1 MTLPIPTTLTIAQR
15 LAATMLQQQFVA
27 ADGTTVR
34 LDPNAPHTLENVLV
48 VVWSLALSEAYSVM
62 RDQMLELMVTTA
74 TENGLLPD
82 HGEMWGVPRKPASQA
97 VGNVLVTADANCVLP
112 IDTALVSDG
121 TVQWVVTTAT
131 AIPSG
136 ETVAVP
142 VQANTAGVVGNVVA
156 GASLTLVSPV
166 AGVTTIIVD
175 GQGIAGGAAI
185 EDVEIW
191 RARIIASIR
200 NPIGGGTEADYER
213 WARDAGAAY
222 YNIVAGWLGSGTV
235 GIVVSMSGPVAPT
248 DAQVSKIQSYIDG
261 VRPMR
266 GNAYVVPVQIVPR
279 DMTIKLSPDTATARL
294 QIQEQ
299 LAAYYPS
306 RGIGGQIHTEEIDGI
321 ISTINGSSNTL
332 VQPATDETLAN
343 NQQAV
348 LGNIVWQAA

>member
-15 LAATMLQQQFVA
+15 LAVTMLQQQFVA

-74 TENGLLPD
+74 TENGLSPD

-97 VGNVLVTADANCVLP
+97 VGNV
-112 IDTALVSDG
+112 LVSDG

-191 RARIIASIR
+191 RTRIAILSVSSIKFNCAS
-200 NPIGGGTEADYER
+200 
-213 WARDAGAAY
+213 
-222 YNIVAGWLGSGTV
+222 
-235 GIVVSMSGPVAPT
+235 
-248 DAQVSKIQSYIDG
+248 
-261 VRPMR
+261 
-266 GNAYVVPVQIVPR
+266 
-279 DMTIKLSPDTATARL
+279 
-294 QIQEQ
+294 
-299 LAAYYPS
+299 
-306 RGIGGQIHTEEIDGI
+306 
-321 ISTINGSSNTL
+321 
-332 VQPATDETLAN
+332 
-343 NQQAV
+343 
-348 LGNIVWQAA
+348 